1 MILLAESG
9 STKTDWRV
17 VGKPEL
23 SFETIGLNPYFID
36 SESIASVLTPLLK
49 FPEKVKS
56 VIFYGTGITDT
67 LKGDIVK
74 QGIIKA
80 LGYEV
85 EIITFSDIV
94 AAARAAFGDQSG
106 MVGILGTGS
115 NSCFWNGAEVVFQI
129 PPLGFWLGDE
139 GSGGYLGK
147 MLMLSYLHR
156 DLPLDLRT
164 SFEQEYGELSRSE
177 ILTNA
182 YQTPRPNQYF
192 ASFTKFVGSHKSHNF
207 IKNLIEESFFLYIK
221 KYLLKYPMLLEHQF
235 VFVGS
240 VAHYFEDELRHCCE
254 KFGLTIH
261 KIISKPIDHLEAY
274 HLVHN

>member
-17 VGKPEL
+17 IGNPDYN
-23 SFETIGLNPYFID
+23 FETIGLNPYFVD
-36 SESIASVLTPLLK
+36 SESIAAVLTPLLK

-74 QGIIKA
+74 KGIIKA

-94 AAARAAFGDQSG
+94 AAARAAYGNETG

-115 NSCFWNGAEVVFQI
+115 NSCYWVNENIGFQI

-139 GSGGYLGK
+139 GSGGHMGK
-147 MLMLSYLHR
+147 MLILSYLHNEMPADTR
-156 DLPLDLRT
+156 SL
-164 SFEQEYGELSRSE
+164 FENEYGILSRTD
-177 ILTNA
+177 ILTQA
-182 YQTPRPNQYF
+182 YQKPRPNKYFAEFTLFVNKNKSHPFINQLIHDSFDQYF
-192 ASFTKFVGSHKSHNF
+192 
-207 IKNLIEESFFLYIK
+207 K
-221 KYLLKYPMLLEHQF
+221 KYLLKYPMLKESQL

-240 VAHYFEDELRHCCE
+240 IAHIFESELNTCC
-254 KFGLTIH
+254 KVYGIDIQ
-261 KIISKPIDHLEAY
+261 KIISKPIEYLERY
-274 HLVHN
+274 HLNNS